1 MGCMKDGL
9 PSPSHGKRGRH
20 DRLRLASASFLA
32 NKLGRARNKTKVT
45 GHSLQ
50 NLVTPFL
57 DELRWPPLPLP
68 PSLPS
73 SFVSDHHVAVPPL
86 PRRPLH
92 KSASSVLSVNRF
104 FPNSEAAQEQTEK
117 NDAAFGNL

>member
-57 DELRWPPLPLP
+57 DELRCPPLPLP
-68 PSLPS
+68 LSPIIVRFRS
-73 SFVSDHHVAVPPL
+73 
-86 PRRPLH
+86 PRRRPSPSPPP
-92 KSASSVLSVNRF
+92 SAQIGLER
-104 FPNSEAAQEQTEK
+104 AQRQPILPQLGGGPGADRK
-117 NDAAFGNL
+117 KRRSFW